1 LSSVTRVKVCCIAS
15 VAEARLAVQEGAA
28 ALGLVSAMPSGPGP
42 IDEAEIAAIAPRV
55 PPGVTTLLL
64 TSRTD
69 PDAIIDQQRRCGVSG
84 IQLCDRL
91 ESGAHRELRRAMPGI
106 RLVQVVHVTGRESID
121 EALSVAPEVDALLLD
136 SGRLDAPVKELGGTG
151 RVHDWTVSRAIR
163 DAAPVPVFLAGGLN
177 PENVGEAIAAVR
189 PYAVDLCTGIRID
202 GQLDKA
208 KLVAFMRCVRRALA

>member
-1 LSSVTRVKVCCIAS
+1 
-15 VAEARLAVQEGAA
+15 
-28 ALGLVSAMPSGPGP
+28 MPSGPGP

-55 PPGVTTLLL
+55 PPGVTTVLL

-69 PDAIIDQQRRCGVSG
+69 PGAIIDQQRRCGVSG

-91 ESGAHRELRRAMPGI
+91 ESGVHRELRRAMPGI
-106 RLVQVVHVTGRESID
+106 RLVQVVHVTGQKSVD

-136 SGRLDAPVKELGGTG
+136 SGRPDAPVKELGGTG

-163 DAAPVPVFLAGGLN
+163 KAALVPVFLAGGLN
-177 PENVGEAIAAVR
+177 PENVGEAITAVR

-202 GQLDKA
+202 GRLDEA
-208 KLVAFMRCVRRALA
+208 RLVAFIRAVRRASP